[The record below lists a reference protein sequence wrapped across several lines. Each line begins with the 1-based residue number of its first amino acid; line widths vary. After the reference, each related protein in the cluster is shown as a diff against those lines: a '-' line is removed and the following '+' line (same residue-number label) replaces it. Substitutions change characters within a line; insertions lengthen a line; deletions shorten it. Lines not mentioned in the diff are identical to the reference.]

1 MYAQKMVAFTM
12 AAMLLGTISACTMTN
27 SSPEDARITDS
38 VTSTLKKSSIYHSV
52 RVQTLD
58 GVTYL
63 YGTLD
68 TPREVLEAQSIAA
81 AAPGVNKIVSCLEY
95 NSY

>member
-1 MYAQKMVAFTM
+1 MYAQKMVNFTIST
-12 AAMLLGTISACTMTN
+12 MLLGIISACTMTN
-27 SSPEDARITDS
+27 NSPDDARITDS
-38 VTSTLKKSSIYHSV
+38 VTSTLKKSSIYRSV

-95 NSY
+95 NAN